1 VQQALIVD
9 SDGCGVR
16 GSYSEEELCGCGGP
30 IRTAY
35 TIFDHTV
42 PERIDPRGLLVTQR
56 NERVNLG
63 RVLCGNRCR
72 GKGTGGQNY
81 GS

>member
-1 VQQALIVD
+1 MVAGVQEVAERKEFLVA
-9 SDGCGVR
+9 
-16 GSYSEEELCGCGGP
+16 GP
-30 IRTAY
+30 DTYGIHNF
-35 TIFDHTV
+35 FDHTV

-56 NERVNLG
+56 NEWVNLG

-72 GKGTGGQNY
+72 EKGTGGQNY